1 MSNDRP
7 TTPAPEDDR
16 GSIGGHRALWLEARR
31 RLALADVAPPVTR
44 ERVDRLLAA
53 LPPRR
58 PDEDLRGWLRRG
70 AEAADGERR
79 PSPSARVIAFPG
91 AGRVRFTP
99 ITEIVRLA
107 ADSAGAGG
115 EIPLPDP
122 GRAIESADG
131 RFRLTIAADEAGG
144 GIRVAVQALGL
155 ASDLYANRRI
165 GLAGHGDAG
174 PLAVVTLDEDGD
186 GACRLDDRPDVRRA
200 LRRPV
205 IGSVE
210 DA

>member
-7 TTPAPEDDR
+7 TPTPEAER
-16 GSIGGHRALWLEARR
+16 GAGTDHRTLWLEARR
-31 RLALADVAPPVTR
+31 RLALADVAPPVSR

-70 AEAADGERR
+70 AGAAGGERR
-79 PSPSARVIAFPG
+79 PSPSAEVVAFPG

-115 EIPLPDP
+115 KIPLPDP

-155 ASDLYANRRI
+155 ASDMYANRRI
-165 GLAGHGDAG
+165 GLAGAGDTG
-174 PLAVVTLDEDGD
+174 PLAVIELDEDGD
-186 GACRLDDRPDVRRA
+186 GVCRLDDRPDVRRA
-200 LRRPV
+200 LLRPV
-205 IGSVE
+205 IGSIE